1 MFIYSSQEVLL
12 FTNSI
17 SMSYICIG
25 EQVKTGLNI
34 EIIMY
39 IEEIIKRICIYNKS
53 KLCIHIN
60 SMKQSHLPIWF
71 SANIYDFK
79 CQKDAV
85 YGILYDDHVFL

>member
-17 SMSYICIG
+17 SISYICIG

-39 IEEIIKRICIYNKS
+39 IEEIIKTHMYLQQIQVMYTYKLNETKS
-53 KLCIHIN
+53 
-60 SMKQSHLPIWF
+60 F
-71 SANIYDFK
+71 ANMI
-79 CQKDAV
+79 
-85 YGILYDDHVFL
+85 